1 MTLTYSSIFTFLNAY
16 CSLFPVILKPPVGGA
31 GCEVPSIAACSF
43 NFRLNFL
50 PQIAAMPVSGTPA
63 PTNKRK
69 EPSKMITDF
78 SNISQHGQWRLFV
91 SHIHICSENTC
102 TMGIILDER
111 SLVISCDV
119 QMSVVNVTHNYQS
132 LH

>member
-1 MTLTYSSIFTFLNAY
+1 MIMQNSQLNIYTNLSVNVPTIFPHLPQ
-16 CSLFPVILKPPVGGA
+16 PVY
-31 GCEVPSIAACSF
+31 
-43 NFRLNFL
+43 FRFNFL

-69 EPSKMITDF
+69 EPLKIITDF

-119 QMSVVNVTHNYQS
+119 QMSVVNVTRNYQS
-132 LH
+132 PH